1 MIACISSALI
11 CAAKMVAASRKSAS
25 YSATESA
32 VMTMDRVPVLGFVS
46 PKLIQAALAEWRCP
60 SAPLIA
66 SKSLKSLEHED
77 EDDCASCTTD
87 ETDML
92 SESESKFDHSDSE
105 EEEDDSESE
114 CEETPAYAQSCGT
127 ETCAW
132 RVHQVLRDASSHA
145 SIKLYLDDY
154 ICDCGHCPQY
164 EAIARD
170 VQRFAASKSIDTQ
183 TSIARLL
190 QAYST
195 YNEVVGYQRKMVAI
209 AEECL
214 YVWYGNDQQAFKSF
228 VKLFE
233 EIPELSQD
241 EGL

>member
-1 MIACISSALI
+1 MAAYISSALL
-11 CAAKMVAASRKSAS
+11 CAAKMMIAASRQNTTHRAN
-25 YSATESA
+25 EST
-32 VMTMDRVPVLGFVS
+32 VMTMDRVPALGFVS
-46 PKLIQAALAEWRCP
+46 PKLIQAALAQWQCP
-60 SAPLIA
+60 TVPLIT
-66 SKSLKSLEHED
+66 SKTLKSLERED

-92 SESESKFDHSDSE
+92 SESESKFDQSDSE
-105 EEEDDSESE
+105 EDESESE
-114 CEETPAYAQSCGT
+114 EDETPAYAQSCGS
-127 ETCAW
+127 EKCAW

-145 SIKLYLDDY
+145 RIPLYLDDY

-164 EAIARD
+164 KAIVRD
-170 VQRFAASKSIDTQ
+170 VQRFASSKAIETQ

-195 YNEVVGYQRKMVAI
+195 YNEVVGYQRKMIAI

-241 EGL
+241 EDL